1 MTIYK
6 IYYTD
11 SKALFDSEIKRM
23 SIVNAPNKRAA
34 MADFFKFA
42 SPAHCKVY
50 RVVRVKEAN
59 L

>member
-1 MTIYK
+1 MTFYK

-11 SKALFDSEIKRM
+11 SKAIFDSEIKRT

-42 SPAHCKVY
+42 DPACCKVY
-50 RVVRVKEAN
+50 RVIRVKEA
-59 L
+59 